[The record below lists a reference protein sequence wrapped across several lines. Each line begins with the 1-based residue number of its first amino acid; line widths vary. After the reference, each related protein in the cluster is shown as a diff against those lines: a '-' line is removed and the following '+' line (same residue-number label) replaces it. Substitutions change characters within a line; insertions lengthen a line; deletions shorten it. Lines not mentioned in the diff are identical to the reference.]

1 MMRLILAFLL
11 LFGAAPLAADPGDI
25 DAAARGVVRV
35 VIVGRDNSG
44 VFPVSHGSGFAV
56 GPTRIVTNAHVVTD
70 AAKDDNLR
78 VAIVPPE
85 GGGAVFG
92 RILAVNPRNDLAL
105 IAIDGGLRLPPL
117 ALAGGPPHDSG
128 EVAAVGYPMNVDKAQ
143 GLSIDDIF
151 TAQPPV
157 KSRGF
162 LSGFRPSRQF
172 DTVLHTAPIARG
184 NSGGPLLDACGRVL
198 GVNSFG
204 AEADSA
210 DGEFYFAVSARELV
224 PFLRQNDVTPR
235 VNDTPCRSMAD
246 LDAADKA
253 RSQSEQLAAR
263 TALERRAEVTRV
275 KQDRARFEAEMR
287 VRDERDD
294 RMLATMLLL
303 LIAAGL
309 GWWAFEKRPRL
320 DDAGGRMPLPR
331 ANRIAA
337 AGAGVAMLGA
347 LFLQVT
353 RPGIEEIDRR
363 TAAAL
368 GSERAEGGGTA
379 ALAGGKAAHKF
390 ICRLEPQRSRVTTS
404 ATDDVALEWKPSGC
418 VNGRTQYGFTDGTW
432 NRVLVP
438 NDDQEVS
445 VNSFDPDRREF
456 RTERYLLAQ
465 SPMAQAREARGAY
478 EAPQCGAT
486 GAAATL
492 GEQQRAVLDALPVKP
507 NERLVYACEVVGK
520 MDGPNQIGD

>member
-1 MMRLILAFLL
+1 MTRLILAFLL
-11 LFGAAPLAADPGDI
+11 LLTAAPLAADPGDI

-35 VIVGRDNSG
+35 VIVGKDSEG

-56 GPTRIVTNAHVVTD
+56 SADRIVTNAHVVTD
-70 AAKDDNLR
+70 AAKDDHLR

-92 RILAVNPRNDLAL
+92 RIVAVNPRNDLAL
-105 IAIDGGLRLPPL
+105 IAIDGPLRLPPL
-117 ALAGGPPHDSG
+117 ALAGGPPQDSG

-143 GLSIDDIF
+143 GLSIEDIF

-210 DGEFYFAVSARELV
+210 GGEFYFAVSARELV
-224 PFLRQNDVTPR
+224 PFLRQNAVTPR

-263 TALERRAEVTRV
+263 TALEHRAEATRV
-275 KQDRARFEAEMR
+275 KQDRARFEAEMQ

-294 RMLATMLLL
+294 RMLATMVLLL
-303 LIAAGL
+303 LAAGL
-309 GWWAFEKRPRL
+309 GWWAFEKRARF
-320 DDAGGRMPLPR
+320 DEAGEKLPLPP

-337 AGAGVAMLGA
+337 AGRGRGATRRAVPAGDAPGHRGDRPPHRRRAGQHATRGRRSLGA
-347 LFLQVT
+347 RRKQGGAQV
-353 RPGIEEIDRR
+353 
-363 TAAAL
+363 
-368 GSERAEGGGTA
+368 
-379 ALAGGKAAHKF
+379 
-390 ICRLEPQRSRVTTS
+390 
-404 ATDDVALEWKPSGC
+404 
-418 VNGRTQYGFTDGTW
+418 
-432 NRVLVP
+432 
-438 NDDQEVS
+438 
-445 VNSFDPDRREF
+445 
-456 RTERYLLAQ
+456 YL
-465 SPMAQAREARGAY
+465 PHR
-478 EAPQCGAT
+478 
-486 GAAATL
+486 
-492 GEQQRAVLDALPVKP
+492 
-507 NERLVYACEVVGK
+507 
-520 MDGPNQIGD
+520 

>member
-1 MMRLILAFLL
+1 MKRLIIALIALTIAS
-11 LFGAAPLAADPGDI
+11 GVRADPGDI

-35 VIVGRDNSG
+35 VIVGKDSDG

-56 GPTRIVTNAHVVTD
+56 GATRVVTNAHVVTD

-92 RILAVNPRNDLAL
+92 RIMAINARNDLAL
-105 IAIDGGLRLPPL
+105 IAIEDSGSRPLRLPPL
-117 ALAGGPPHDSG
+117 ALAGGGPQDSG
-128 EVAAVGYPMNVDKAQ
+128 EVFAVGYPMNVDRAQ

-210 DGEFYFAVSARELV
+210 DGEFYFAVSARELA
-224 PFLRQNDVTPR
+224 PFLRQNGVTPR
-235 VNDTPCRSMAD
+235 INDTPCRSMAD
-246 LDAADKA
+246 LDAAEKA
-253 RSQSEQLAAR
+253 RIQSEQQAAR
-263 TALERRAEVTRV
+263 TALERRAESARV
-275 KQDRARFEAEMR
+275 RQDRARFEAEMR

-294 RMLATMLLL
+294 RMLATMVLL

-309 GWWAFEKRPRL
+309 GWWAFEKRERVDETGEKL
-320 DDAGGRMPLPR
+320 PLPR

-337 AGAGVAMLGA
+337 AGAGAAVLGA

-353 RPGIEEIDRR
+353 RPGIDEIDRR
-363 TAAAL
+363 TSAAL
-368 GSERAEGGGTA
+368 GSERPEGGGGTV
-379 ALAGGKAAHKF
+379 ALDGGKAAHTF
-390 ICRLEPQRSRVTTS
+390 LCRLDQQRSRVTTS
-404 ATDDVALEWKPSGC
+404 ATDDVTLDWKPSGC

-456 RTERYLLAQ
+456 RAERYLLSQNA
-465 SPMAQAREARGAY
+465 MAQARAARGAY
-478 EAPQCGAT
+478 EAPKCGGN

-492 GEQQRAVLDALPVKP
+492 GEQQRAVLSALPAKP
-507 NERLVYACEVVGK
+507 NERLVYACEVTGK
-520 MDGPNQIGD
+520 